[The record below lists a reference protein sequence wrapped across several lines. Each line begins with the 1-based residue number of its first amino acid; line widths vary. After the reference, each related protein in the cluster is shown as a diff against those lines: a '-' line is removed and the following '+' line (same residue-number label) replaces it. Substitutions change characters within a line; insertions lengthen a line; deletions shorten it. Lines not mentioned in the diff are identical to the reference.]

1 MPEPALTDPAAV
13 AADSFVVFAL
23 DGHGYAVP
31 LRLVAEV
38 LRMVALTPL
47 PGRQDWLRGM
57 LNLRGRG
64 VPVIDLRRRLG
75 LAGREPDPD
84 MAIVVIRDGGD
95 DLGLIV
101 DEVEEV
107 LDLRIEPLRGD
118 APDTG
123 RDPAISAVAH
133 AGARSILI
141 LDPLGLLRS

>member
-1 MPEPALTDPAAV
+1 MSVTPAQAPAET
-13 AADSFVVFAL
+13 DSFVVFTL

-47 PGRQDWLRGM
+47 PDRREWLRGM

-75 LAGREPDPD
+75 LSEREPDPD
-84 MAIVVIRDGGD
+84 MAIVVIREAGEDF
-95 DLGLIV
+95 GLIV

-107 LDLRIEPLRGD
+107 LDLRIEPLRDD
-118 APDTG
+118 ASVPG
-123 RDPAISAVAH
+123 RGRVIGSVAH
-133 AGARSILI
+133 AGTRSILI
-141 LDPLGLLRS
+141 LDPLGLIRS